1 MLAGL
6 VPAEREPI
14 VDLLLELRERD
25 GITMLLVEHVMPAV
39 MRLSD
44 EVLVLHHGTLLASGP
59 PDAVTSDER
68 VIEAYLGEPLGADA

>member
-1 MLAGL
+1 
-6 VPAEREPI
+6 
-14 VDLLLELRERD
+14 
-25 GITMLLVEHVMPAV
+25 MLLVEHVMPAV